1 MQNVNRQLAQTGKK
15 LQSLGTA
22 LSVGVT
28 LLLTAL
34 GAASLK
40 AFDTQAKAI
49 AQVEAGLKSTGNQVG
64 KTSEELQQLASDLQN
79 NSLFG
84 DEEILQ
90 KATSQLLTFTN
101 IAGEQFE
108 RTQLAGLD
116 LATRLDGDLKSASI
130 QLGKALNDPVA
141 NLSALSESG
150 IQFSEEQKKTINT
163 LAQTNRLADAQ
174 TIILDELAKQYGGSA
189 EAAAKAGTGPLKQL
203 SNILGDI
210 TEDFGAIIAEGIAP
224 FVAYIKEIALKFKD
238 LSPTTKKFI
247 VVLGGIASAIGPLLA
262 LAGTILPA
270 IGTGFALLTGP
281 IGLVIAAL
289 TAIGVVVVKYWE
301 PIKKYLVDIANYFID
316 LYNESTIVRIG
327 VEAVAM
333 TFKNLYDIG
342 VFVFDALGS
351 VIRLFVD
358 SVKTGFSSL
367 GKIIKG
373 TLTFDYDLIKEGLTD
388 AFTGAQNSI
397 SKFVSNI
404 KGDFDKLNTS
414 VGENLSTAIDNVTQR
429 KKIAFIKENIDAKA
443 VEETVAQSVQNGLN
457 SGTSGGGNGRAK
469 VDTVE
474 GITAGVNLETPTPL
488 TPILEQLPAQREAIS
503 EELLAFQSSLLDF
516 QEQSGQIIESA
527 AEGFAVGFGE
537 LIAGIV
543 QGANPLEGFVTLLL
557 STIGDMIVQLGKA
570 AIQAG
575 ITMTALKLSFSNP
588 VAAIAAG
595 VAAVAVGNIIK
606 SFVPKDFA
614 GAFANGGV
622 VGGTSFTGD
631 KLFAAVNSGEM
642 ILNKKQQANLSG
654 MLAGTNSTNINLG
667 GGFELSGEVLKLI
680 LKRQNE
686 KDNRRT

>member
-1 MQNVNRQLAQTGKK
+1 MQNVNRSLAKTGKK
-15 LQSLGTA
+15 LQSLGSA

-28 LLLTAL
+28 LPLTAL
-34 GAASLK
+34 GVASLK

-84 DEEILQ
+84 DEEIL
-90 KATSQLLTFTN
+90 KNATSQLLTFTN

-108 RTQLAGLD
+108 RTQLAALD

-141 NLSALSESG
+141 NLSALSRSG

-174 TIILDELAKQYGGSA
+174 TLILDELAKQYGGSA

-247 VVLGGIASAIGPLLA
+247 VVLGGIAAAIGPLLA

-281 IGLVIAAL
+281 IGLVVAAL
-289 TAIGVVVVKYWE
+289 SAIAVVVVKYWQ
-301 PIKKYLVDIANYFID
+301 PIKQYLVEIANYFID

-327 VEAVAM
+327 IEAVGLS
-333 TFKNLYDIG
+333 FKNLYATG
-342 VFVFDALGS
+342 VFVFDALSS
-351 VIRLFVD
+351 VVKLFVD
-358 SVKTGFSSL
+358 AVKTGFSGL
-367 GKIIKG
+367 GKVVKG
-373 TLTFDYDLIKEGLTD
+373 ALTFDYELIKEGLSD
-388 AFTGAQNSI
+388 AFTGAQKSI
-397 SKFVSNI
+397 STFVANI
-404 KGDFDKLNTS
+404 KGDFDKLNTT
-414 VGENLSTAIDNVTQR
+414 VGENISEAIDNVTKR
-429 KKIAFIKENIDAKA
+429 KKIAFVKENIDAKA
-443 VEETVAQSVQNGLN
+443 VEDTVAQSVQNGLIAGA
-457 SGTSGGGNGRAK
+457 SGSGNGRAQ
-469 VDTVE
+469 VNTVE
-474 GITAGVNLETPTPL
+474 GITPGVNIEFISPL
-488 TPILEQLPAQREAIS
+488 DGIVAKLPEQREAVD
-503 EELLAFQSSLLDF
+503 EELIAFQSSLIDF

-527 AEGFAVGFGE
+527 AEGFAVGFGN
-537 LIAGIV
+537 LIAGIAK
-543 QGANPLEGFVTLLL
+543 GANPIQGLVSLILT
-557 STIGDMIVQLGKA
+557 TIGDMLQQLGQA
-570 AIQAG
+570 AISIG
-575 ITMTALKLSFSNP
+575 ITMTGIKKAFASP

-595 VAAVAVGNIIK
+595 VAAIALGAIIK
-606 SFVPKDFA
+606 SFIPKDFA

-667 GGFELSGEVLKLI
+667 GGFVVSGEDLKLI
-680 LKRQNE
+680 LKRQDA
-686 KDNRRT
+686 KDSRRT

>member
-1 MQNVNRQLAQTGKK
+1 MQNVNRSLAKTGKK
-15 LQSLGTA
+15 LQSLGSA

-28 LLLTAL
+28 LPLTAL
-34 GAASLK
+34 GVASLK

-84 DEEILQ
+84 DEEIL
-90 KATSQLLTFTN
+90 KNATSQLLTFTN

-108 RTQLAGLD
+108 RTQLAALD

-141 NLSALSESG
+141 NLSALSRSG
-150 IQFSEEQKKTINT
+150 IQFSEDQKATINT

-174 TIILDELAKQYGGSA
+174 TLILNELEKQYGGSA

-224 FVAYIKEIALKFKD
+224 FVAYLKEIALKFKD

-247 VVLGGIASAIGPLLA
+247 VILGGIAAAIGPLLA

-289 TAIGVVVVKYWE
+289 TAIGVVVVKYWG

-316 LYNESTIVRIG
+316 LYNESTIVRIA
-327 VEAVAM
+327 VEGVAM
-333 TFKNLYDIG
+333 TFKNLYAIG
-342 VFVFDALGS
+342 VFVFDSLGS
-351 VIRLFVD
+351 VVRLFVD
-358 SVKTGFSSL
+358 NVKSGFSGL
-367 GKIIKG
+367 GQVIKG
-373 TLTFDYDLIKEGLTD
+373 ALTFDYELIKQGLSD
-388 AFTGAQNSI
+388 AFAGAKNSI
-397 SKFVSNI
+397 SNFVSNAQS
-404 KGDFDKLNTS
+404 DFDKLNAS
-414 VGENLSTAIDNVTQR
+414 LGENLSTAIDNVTKR

-443 VEETVAQSVQNGLN
+443 VEETVAQSVQNGLK
-457 SGTSGGGNGRAK
+457 SGTSGGNGRAK
-469 VDTVE
+469 VETVQ
-474 GITAGVNLETPTPL
+474 GIAPGVNIQSPL
-488 TPILEQLPAQREAIS
+488 TPVVEKMPAQLAVVDEN
-503 EELLAFQSSLLDF
+503 LLRYLQMLVDF
-516 QEQSGQIIESA
+516 EEQSGQIIESA

-537 LIAGIV
+537 LIAGIA
-543 QGANPLEGFVTLLL
+543 QGANPIQGLVTLILT
-557 STIGDMIVQLGKA
+557 TIGDMLQQLGKA
-570 AIQAG
+570 AISIG
-575 ITMTALKLSFSNP
+575 VTMTGIKKAFTSPLG
-588 VAAIAAG
+588 AIAAG
-595 VAAVAVGNIIK
+595 VAAIALGAIIK
-606 SFVPKDFA
+606 SFIPKDFA
-614 GAFANGGV
+614 GAFANGGI
-622 VGGTSFTGD
+622 VGGNSWTGD

-654 MLAGTNSTNINLG
+654 MLAGTNSTNINIG
-667 GGFELSGEVLKLI
+667 GGFVVSGEDLKLI
-680 LKRQNE
+680 LKRQDA
-686 KDNRRT
+686 KDSRRT